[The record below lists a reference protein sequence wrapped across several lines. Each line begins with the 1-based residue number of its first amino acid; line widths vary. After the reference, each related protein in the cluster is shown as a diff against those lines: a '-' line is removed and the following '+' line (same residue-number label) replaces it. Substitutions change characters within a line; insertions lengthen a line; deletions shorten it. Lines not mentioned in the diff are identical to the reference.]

1 MEQTKEI
8 NADAEVAASGKLR
21 ASNYDQLMQI
31 SNSHRPFY
39 HVDKIV
45 ICPSSDNHAIQ
56 GVQFSIDKYERA
68 DSGYYE
74 FANVNLDNLFD
85 LELSIIGQER
95 GACFSFKLAEDDHVI
110 GATVWYSEQDE
121 LIRGL
126 AF

>member
-21 ASNYDQLMQI
+21 ASNYDQRMQI

-95 GACFSFKLAEDDHVI
+95 GACFSFKLTEDDYVI